1 MKKLLACLLAP
12 ALILAFAACKG
23 APASDVT
30 ATEGTA
36 IEETSIEEK
45 AFEETAVEGTTAEDI
60 TSMEAFS
67 AEAAESQAVPT
78 DTAGII
84 RYYNE
89 ALGNTPMRR
98 ISYKRTMTKITGFAK
113 ALGITILDEP
123 DLQDNPDVM
132 PYVYFEDRE
141 IRPADLAALE
151 AGWVKD
157 AAASVKDGEATLT
170 ITMRDHG
177 LDPGFDPRPGTRG
190 YVSTLDRAAV
200 VPLVCEVA
208 MALAASV
215 ISPNAL
221 KEVNV
226 TDSAFGLGG
235 GKYTVVI
242 DTETGRIKSLTFTG
256 TQQVEGNARC
266 VLNIPLI
273 PAAAKAF
280 VTLRGDLAAVYAPSA
295 Q

>member
-1 MKKLLACLLAP
+1 MKRLLTCLLAP

-23 APASDVT
+23 EPASG
-30 ATEGTA
+30 ARPTEGTT
-36 IEETSIEEK
+36 IEETTIEE
-45 AFEETAVEGTTAEDI
+45 TEGTTAEDI
-60 TSMEAFS
+60 TSMEAVP
-67 AEAAESQAVPT
+67 AEAAEFAAVPA
-78 DTAGII
+78 DTAGIV

-89 ALGNTPMRR
+89 ALGKTPMRR
-98 ISYKRTMTKITGFAK
+98 TSYKRTMTKITGFAK

-141 IRPADLAALE
+141 IRPADLVVLE
-151 AGWVKD
+151 MGWVKD
-157 AAASVKDGEATLT
+157 ASASVQGGDATLT
-170 ITMRDHG
+170 IAMRDHG
-177 LDPGFDPRPGTRG
+177 LSPDLDPKPGTKG

-221 KEVNV
+221 KEVTV

-242 DTETGRIKSLTFTG
+242 DTDTGEIKSLTFTG

-280 VTLRGDLAAVYAPSA
+280 VTLRGNLEAVYAPSA